1 MNRPL
6 DDAPDDLLEQARL
19 RLRAEH
25 DANRYEEQSK
35 RLARRLVVAFVL
47 VMLTAVAFFVV
58 VPLMGV
64 DLPLI
69 VPVMCFLTIL
79 VGSVLAHAGDA
90 PEHHRPKTKQSEDCG
105 CAVGCCPGPR
115 PLKMFRD
122 ED

>member
-1 MNRPL
+1 M
-6 DDAPDDLLEQARL
+6 
-19 RLRAEH
+19 
-25 DANRYEEQSK
+25 
-35 RLARRLVVAFVL
+35 LVV
-47 VMLTAVAFFVV
+47 LTAVAFFVV
-58 VPLMGV
+58 VPLLGV

-90 PEHHRPKTKQSEDCG
+90 PEHHRPTTKQNDDCG